1 MTQEFVTLPREV
13 VKNAISALRN
23 TETESASQYKLELDS
38 MKALQLALEQPQAEQ
53 EPIPNGATHIQ
64 LQQGAFYKRVD
75 GKWYVWSLMKNGEP
89 HRWYISP
96 GTAESCL
103 EPLAT
108 TPKQKREPL
117 TDEKIIDIADD
128 YKTQWVHG
136 GQTYDQFDSMAFAR
150 AIEAAHNIK

>member
-1 MTQEFVTLPREV
+1 MTEKFVTLPRSV
-13 VKNAISALRN
+13 VEQALEALTCTGEHDDPGHRCTHCDDYVDRNGPARAALR
-23 TETESASQYKLELDS
+23 A
-38 MKALQLALEQPQAEQ
+38 ALGQPQGEQ
-53 EPIPNGATHIQ
+53 EAAPNGATHIQ

-117 TDEKIIDIADD
+117 TDEQIWELYCDWHEKP
-128 YKTQWVHG
+128 G
-136 GQTYDQFDSMAFAR
+136 GCYGFAR
-150 AIEAAHNIK
+150 AIETHHGIK